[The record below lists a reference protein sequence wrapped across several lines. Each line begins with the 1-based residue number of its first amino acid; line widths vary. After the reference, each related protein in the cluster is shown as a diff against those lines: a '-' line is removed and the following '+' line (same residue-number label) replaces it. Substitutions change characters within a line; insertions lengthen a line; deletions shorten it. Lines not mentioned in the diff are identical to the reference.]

1 MKAVPAGAVVVG
13 VDGSDSSDAAVAWAA
28 EYAETRRRHLVLMG
42 AAGRLAAPSL
52 MRDRHDARQAR
63 RIEARRAT
71 DHALGIV
78 RKVAQ
83 RLEVHSTMP
92 LAEAEEAL
100 LAATR
105 QASLVVVGTRGRGRA
120 SSRLLG
126 SVSAAVCERAECP
139 VAVVREATLSDVLR
153 PGPVVVGTDG
163 TALSSDALDFAF
175 DLAATEGLSLHVVHN
190 VGQDTANMNEHQRA
204 LEIAIAGH
212 EERYPDVEVH
222 RHLPLSGPAD
232 TLAVLSETASAVV
245 VGARSHH
252 GPVAALGSVSRA
264 VVERARC
271 PVVVVRSG
279 SDALRRGASGKRRS
293 LRASRAPRRRRPDR
307 ARGRTAPGTPP
318 RTGTA

>member
-1 MKAVPAGAVVVG
+1 MNSVPAGAVVVG

-28 EYAETRRRHLVLMG
+28 DYADTRHRQLVLVG
-42 AAGRLAAPSL
+42 AAGRLAAPSPN
-52 MRDRHDARQAR
+52 RDRHDARQAR

-71 DHALGIV
+71 DRALGIV
-78 RKVAQ
+78 RKENP
-83 RLEVHSTMP
+83 RLEVHCTMP
-92 LAEAEEAL
+92 QTEAEEAL

-105 QASLVVVGTRGRGRA
+105 EASLVVVGTRGRGRA
-120 SSRLLG
+120 SSLLLG

-139 VAVVREATLSDVLR
+139 VAVVHETASSQEELM

-175 DLAATEGLSLHVVHN
+175 DLASTEGLSMHVVHN
-190 VGQDTANMNEHQRA
+190 VGRDTAHMDEHQRA

-212 EERYPDVEVH
+212 EETYPDVEVH

-245 VGARSHH
+245 VGARAHH
-252 GPVAALGSVSRA
+252 GPVATLGSVSRA

-279 SDALRRGASGKRRS
+279 SDALRRGATGKRPS
-293 LRASRAPRRRRPDR
+293 LRA
-307 ARGRTAPGTPP
+307 
-318 RTGTA
+318 